1 MRWPV
6 QYCCYVLEMHIFSN
20 THLKGLYNSYRS
32 RHRTCMSAT
41 TRTVSSQCTH
51 ACSAN
56 TLNHRTVFF
65 FLRKTKEEEEGW
77 KRAYSARETLYQK
90 VRRCPSP
97 AWEFLKKKKKK
108 KVGYCTCT
116 LGMKAP
122 FRRLLC
128 MGKVVGELRRW
139 APNSREA
146 RRQLAFVLCTGSP
159 KVSKQHIRKLKC
171 FFSSSSIWSFQ

>member
-65 FLRKTKEEEEGW
+65 FFWEKPKKKKKAEKELTALVRHCTKKWEG
-77 KRAYSARETLYQK
+77 ARHQ
-90 VRRCPSP
+90 RGS
-97 AWEFLKKKKKK
+97 FLKKKKKS
-108 KVGYCTCT
+108 GLLYLYTGNEGS
-116 LGMKAP
+116 LQKAA
-122 FRRLLC
+122 LH
-128 MGKVVGELRRW
+128 GEGGWR
-139 APNSREA
+139 AAAMS
-146 RRQLAFVLCTGSP
+146 
-159 KVSKQHIRKLKC
+159 SKQQRSEASAC
-171 FFSSSSIWSFQ
+171 FCAMHRFSQGE

>member
-65 FLRKTKEEEEGW
+65 FEKNQRRRRRLKKSLQRSWDIVPKSE
-77 KRAYSARETLYQK
+77 K
-90 VRRCPSP
+90 VPVTSVGV
-97 AWEFLKKKKKK
+97 LKKKKKK
-108 KVGYCTCT
+108 KSGLLYLYTGNEGS
-116 LGMKAP
+116 LQKAA
-122 FRRLLC
+122 LH
-128 MGKVVGELRRW
+128 GEGGWR
-139 APNSREA
+139 AAAMS
-146 RRQLAFVLCTGSP
+146 
-159 KVSKQHIRKLKC
+159 SKQQRSEASAC
-171 FFSSSSIWSFQ
+171 FCAMHRFSQGE

>member
-97 AWEFLKKKKKK
+97 AWEFKKKRKKK
-108 KVGYCTCT
+108 SGLLYLYTGNEGS
-116 LGMKAP
+116 LQKAA
-122 FRRLLC
+122 LH
-128 MGKVVGELRRW
+128 GEGGWR
-139 APNSREA
+139 AAAMS
-146 RRQLAFVLCTGSP
+146 
-159 KVSKQHIRKLKC
+159 SKQQRSEASAC
-171 FFSSSSIWSFQ
+171 FCAMHRFSQGE